1 MAATDIDKVF
11 AQIEKDFVLL
21 SQSAA
26 RGAANKAQKDIQA
39 KADKFIDEYYASRKP
54 VWYHRKYHLY
64 KLVQKYYREDKTE
77 KGILIEFGVE
87 YSSAKIR
94 GLHKSYSPYHKSGDK
109 WISRK
114 RDGNGFHFDA
124 GDNGIP
130 EAEWITEKF
139 LEGIHPSGKL
149 GDEDGIKDDMSPDE
163 KMQNFFNT
171 ELQDLVMGYMHKNLL
186 NLVKVYF

>member
-26 RGAANKAQKDIQA
+26 RGAANKAQKDIQT
-39 KADKFIDEYYASRKP
+39 KADKFIDEYYASYTPKWYRRK
-54 VWYHRKYHLY
+54 KHLY
-64 KLVQKYYREDKTE
+64 KLVQRYYREDKTSR
-77 KGILIEFGVE
+77 GILIEFGVE

-94 GLHKSYSPYHKSGDK
+94 GLHKSYSPYHKNGDI
-109 WISRK
+109 WISRE
-114 RDGNGFHFDA
+114 RDKNSFKFDS

-130 EAEWITEKF
+130 QAEWIAEKF

-149 GDEDGIKDDMSPDE
+149 GDEDGIKDDMSPDK
-163 KMQNFFNT
+163 KMQHFFNT
-171 ELQDLVMGYMHKNLL
+171 ELQNLVMGYMHKNLL
-186 NLVKVYF
+186 DLARSYF

>member
-11 AQIEKDFVLL
+11 AKIEKDFVQL

-54 VWYHRKYHLY
+54 VWYRRKKHLY
-64 KLVQKYYREDKTE
+64 KLVQRYYREDKTS

-94 GLHKSYSPYHKSGDK
+94 GLHKSYSPYHQRGGPWVSRERDK
-109 WISRK
+109 
-114 RDGNGFHFDA
+114 DNFQFDA

-149 GDEDGIKDDMSPDE
+149 GDEDGIRDAMSPDQ
-163 KMQNFFNT
+163 KMQKFFNT
-171 ELQDLVMGYMHKNLL
+171 ELQNLVMGYMHQNLL
-186 NLVKVYF
+186 NLAKTYF

>member
-1 MAATDIDKVF
+1 MAATDIDKAF
-11 AQIEKDFVLL
+11 AQIEKDFVML

-39 KADKFIDEYYASRKP
+39 KADKFIDEYYASYKP
-54 VWYHRKYHLY
+54 VWYRRKKHLY
-64 KLVQKYYREDKTE
+64 KLVQKYYREDKTSR
-77 KGILIEFGVE
+77 GILIEFGVE

-94 GLHKSYSPYHKSGDK
+94 GLHKSYSPYHQSGSP
-109 WISRK
+109 WVSRE
-114 RDGNGFHFDA
+114 RDRDSFHFDK

-149 GDEDGIKDDMSPDE
+149 GDDGGKKDAMSPDA
-163 KMQNFFNT
+163 KMQKFFNT
-171 ELQDLVMGYMHKNLL
+171 ELQNLVMGYMHKNLL
-186 NLVKVYF
+186 NLAKAYF